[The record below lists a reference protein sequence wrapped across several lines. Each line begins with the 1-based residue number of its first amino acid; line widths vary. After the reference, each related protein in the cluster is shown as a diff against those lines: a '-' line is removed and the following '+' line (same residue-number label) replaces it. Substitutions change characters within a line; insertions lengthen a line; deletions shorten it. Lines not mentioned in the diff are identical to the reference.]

1 MLFLLFPEQS
11 AGIFVWKEEVVLQQ
25 HPHLQ
30 KWNSWWEFRV
40 QASSP
45 PSWTLF
51 YRRDKSRLNWNHY
64 ELGFSGEEKLVL
76 PAVRNVLQSPE
87 NFPC

>member
-1 MLFLLFPEQS
+1 MLFLLFPERS

-40 QASSP
+40 QAAP
-45 PSWTLF
+45 AQLDLVTGGK
-51 YRRDKSRLNWNHY
+51 KSRLNWIRC
-64 ELGFSGEEKLVL
+64 ELGFSGEEELVL
-76 PAVRNVLQSPE
+76 V
-87 NFPC
+87 